1 MEVDQGEKVEVRVAG
16 RWACDH
22 FIDYFHP
29 NDDDDQGRGV
39 VFHNGEKRQQVRTM
53 FGSGLAAR
61 AQREHGDDLLPFHR
75 RDLYLG
81 AASQPSRARQEE
93 RTAWYNKRLMRE
105 GIRT

>member
-39 VFHNGEKRQQVRTM
+39 FFIMGRRDNKYAPCLEVV
-53 FGSGLAAR
+53 LPR
-61 AQREHGDDLLPFHR
+61 ALNVNTAMTFSLSTV